1 LREGALQ
8 TEHTFFLATVRGK
21 CADLTAAP
29 WKAAVRTWSHQ
40 SDFSGC
46 QALADENAAVR
57 SHGSA
62 TLRARRRRDLRRRPR
77 PRSLSL
83 REPFEQQTWACKA
96 TADGAWLQRAG
107 GGRYDFP
114 AADWK

>member
-1 LREGALQ
+1 
-8 TEHTFFLATVRGK
+8 
-21 CADLTAAP
+21 
-29 WKAAVRTWSHQ
+29 VRTWSHK

-46 QALADENAAVR
+46 QALADETRSREIAWIRYAAVR
-57 SHGSA
+57 VAGGICGA
-62 TLRARRRRDLRRRPR
+62 VLE